1 MTDSKCKC
9 KSDGKNTN
17 EEKVCEVENEVEV
30 VEEEKHKAHIIPEV
44 AKYKR
49 PPAFEKWNSFARWNQ
64 NSCKPVLRRAAQ
76 RWR

>member
-49 PPAFEKWNSFARWNQ
+49 PPAFEK
-64 NSCKPVLRRAAQ
+64 
-76 RWR
+76 